1 MWMISK
7 IISQTFSNCL
17 KLLFPYHCYLCKIE
31 TKDTSL
37 CKKCISSFTKAIDTP
52 LPFITS
58 IYSFKDERIKK
69 SIHAVKYF
77 HRKDLIRDFT
87 ENGIVNKNIESIEAA
102 DNPILIPVPT
112 TLFRKLK
119 RGYCHTEYI
128 ALTLGERLDYPISL
142 TTLKRRHFTRAQVGT
157 KRSDRI
163 NAQKGSFLI
172 KDMRCIKN
180 KTVIL
185 VDDVT
190 TTGAT
195 LLEAKRVLLLSGA
208 KNVLAITLA
217 H

>member
-1 MWMISK
+1 MIKSLL
-7 IISQTFSNCL
+7 TFFFSVV
-17 KLLFPYHCYLCKIE
+17 FPSYCYVCKKE
-31 TKDTSL
+31 KTSL
-37 CKKCISSFTKAIDTP
+37 CKKCTDTFSRGVDTP
-52 LPFITS
+52 YPFIIS
-58 IYSFKDERIKK
+58 LYSFKDKNVRKI
-69 SIHAVKYF
+69 IHAIKYF